1 MQKYELMM
9 IFPSDLGEE
18 GVKNEVEE
26 LRQQIKDE
34 GEIHNVDLWGKRELS
49 YRIKKQ
55 DSGFYVVLNIDFL
68 AEKISEFEKMLNIS
82 PAVMRYLLIKTPAN
96 YQFKSFQHYQDETE
110 KAEKEDAEKK
120 QDAENAKEKS
130 AKEREA
136 KMKER
141 IKPKAEPVKE
151 IKKEIKEEEE
161 ATPKAGR
168 AAEES
173 EEKIAK
179 TEKKP
184 KSNLEDLD
192 KKLKSIIDD
201 PDISL

>member
-1 MQKYELMM
+1 MQKYELML

-26 LRQQIKDE
+26 LRQQIKGE

-55 DSGFYVVLNIDFL
+55 DSGFYVVLTMDFL

-82 PAVMRYLLIKTPAN
+82 PAVIRYLLMKTPAS
-96 YQFKSFQHYQDETE
+96 YQFKSFQHYQDEAE
-110 KAEKEDAEKK
+110 KAEMEEAEKK

-141 IKPKAEPVKE
+141 IKKAEPVKE
-151 IKKEIKEEEE
+151 IKKVVEEEVE
-161 ATPKAGR
+161 E
-168 AAEES
+168 AEE
-173 EEKIAK
+173 KPAK

-184 KSNLEDLD
+184 KKAAQEKSNLEDLD